1 MSVQIQPARL
11 RFEMTRRG
19 LSVTDLARAA
29 KISHPTVSAALA
41 GRAISSQSLQLI
53 AAALTRLPTI
63 EVIDSLL
70 AIGPDGKELAQ

>member
-1 MSVQIQPARL
+1 MSVQIQAARL

-29 KISHPTVSAALA
+29 KLSHPTVSAALA

-53 AAALTRLPTI
+53 AAALTRLPVI

-70 AIGPDGKELAQ
+70 INEREGHGLA